1 MPADRPAGPVAET
14 KEVRVA
20 KLSETLPKAGL
31 IGCFILMIG
40 YISPLFGPEL
50 TRSSPTIVVY
60 GFSILEE
67 AINNGIVP
75 AFQKRWK
82 EATGEEVRFY
92 SSFAGSGTVTNQ
104 IRFGAPADI
113 AIFSHTLDAYRL
125 QEAGRIQ
132 TDWNLFP
139 HRGVLN
145 RTPIVFIVRK
155 GNPKG
160 IIGFQ
165 DLRKPGIGIVHPD
178 PQTSGGAL
186 WSILAEYGAFAA
198 GENAVSFRQVRS
210 DAGAEKGLYDLWK
223 NVIVLAASARASRT
237 QFEMGFGD
245 VLITYEQEAVKDL
258 ARGKFEHDLV
268 IPKETIYAEH
278 QVVLID
284 RNIAPDKKESLQ
296 AFVDF
301 LWTEEAQAIFVEHGF
316 RSITDPGLNRQ
327 NQYFREIPSS
337 FTVED
342 LGGWKAAYADIVE
355 GLWKKRILEEVQG

>member
-1 MPADRPAGPVAET
+1 VLKRSGIV
-14 KEVRVA
+14 
-20 KLSETLPKAGL
+20 PKIGL
-31 IGCFILMIG
+31 IGCFVLMVG

-50 TRSSPTIVVY
+50 KGNAATVVIY

-67 AINNGIVP
+67 AVNKGIVP
-75 AFQKRWK
+75 AFQKRWM
-82 EATGEEVRFY
+82 ERTGEEVRFY
-92 SSFAGSGTVTNQ
+92 TSFAGSGTVMNQ

-132 TDWNLFP
+132 TDWNQFP
-139 HRGVLN
+139 RRGILN

-160 IIGFQ
+160 IGGFQ

-186 WSILAEYGAFAA
+186 WSILAEYGAFALA
-198 GENAVSFRQVRS
+198 ENAVSLKRAS
-210 DAGAEKGLYDLWK
+210 LGGAEKGLYDIWK
-223 NVIVLAASARASRT
+223 NVIVLASSSRASRT

-245 VLITYEQEAVKDL
+245 ILITYEQEAVKDL
-258 ARGKFEHDLV
+258 AQGKFNHELI

-284 RNIAPDKKESLQ
+284 WNILPEEKEVIQ
-296 AFVDF
+296 AFLDF
-301 LWTEEAQAIFVEHGF
+301 LWTEEAQQIFVAFGF
-316 RSITDPGLNRQ
+316 RSITDEAINRQ
-327 NQYFREIPSS
+327 NKYFREIPSS

-342 LGGWKAAYADIVE
+342 LGGWKAAYSNIVE
-355 GLWKKRILEEVQG
+355 GIWKKRILEETRG